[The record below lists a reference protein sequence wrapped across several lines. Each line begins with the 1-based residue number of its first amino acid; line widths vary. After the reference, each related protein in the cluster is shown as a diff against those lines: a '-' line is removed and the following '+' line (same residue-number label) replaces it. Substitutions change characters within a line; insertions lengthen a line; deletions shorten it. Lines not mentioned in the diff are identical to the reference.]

1 MHRLDHNADAAF
13 ESVNGLFAEVL
24 AAVERRREEVLAEVR
39 RRKDEK
45 RKVLEEQLK
54 IIQTEKAQV
63 DKDVE
68 VRDRERDSLFRIS
81 LFGKY
86 RVLSHADPDPEL
98 LQAVLRIRIRD
109 PGPF

>member
-1 MHRLDHNADAAF
+1 LLQLNSANDVVTAEMHRLDHNADAAF

-68 VRDRERDSLFRIS
+68 VRDRERDSLFGS
-81 LFGKY
+81 AY
-86 RVLSHADPDPEL
+86 PENTGTWSW
-98 LQAVLRIRIRD
+98 R
-109 PGPF
+109 F

>member
-1 MHRLDHNADAAF
+1 MLQLNSANDVVTAEMHRLDHNADAAF

-68 VRDRERDSLFRIS
+68 VRETLFS
-81 LFGKY
+81 
-86 RVLSHADPDPEL
+86 V
-98 LQAVLRIRIRD
+98 
-109 PGPF
+109 